1 MKMQME
7 ESASRYWNDWRAI
20 LIDIFSCR
28 ISAIFPKGRQMT
40 STRKTFSAIFL
51 QAKGFELSG
60 VRILPEVIKRI
71 IHEEKIDAGYD
82 VLAML
87 GHRYGIIENMTGLRQ
102 YFIEVQKMLKPKGE
116 VLLTSINTGTT
127 TERNNLISE
136 NSTQFGNIKH
146 IQFQQEN
153 FIGPFF
159 KTSCFKIETLRTQLL
174 ETDWQCQDIYFQDEY
189 NYLVRLKLKN

>member
-1 MKMQME
+1 MKIEME
-7 ESASRYWNDWRAI
+7 ESATRYWNDWQAI

-87 GHRYGIIENMTGLRQ
+87 GHRYGIIENMTELRR
-102 YFIEVQKMLKPKGE
+102 YFIELQEMLKPKGE
-116 VLLTSINTGTT
+116 ILLTSINTGTQT
-127 TERNNLISE
+127 GRNNLIPE
-136 NSTQFGNIKH
+136 NSARFGNVKN

-159 KTSCFKIETLRTQLL
+159 KTSCFKIETLKTQLF
-174 ETDWQCQDIYFQDEY
+174 ETKWECQDIYYQDEY
-189 NYLVRLKLKN
+189 NYLVSLKLKN